1 MRYGMVIDL
10 GRCIGCN
17 TCAVSC
23 KNGNNL
29 PVGIW
34 WNRILTDGGDALDTA
49 RGTYPNALEMRHIP
63 LNCQHCENPACVKAC
78 PVGATHKDPE
88 TGIVLQEYDKC
99 LGCRM
104 CMAACPYTGVRSF
117 NWEQPKYYYD
127 FPIGEQDVAVHQQH
141 TAEKCTF
148 CYQRVSRG
156 EKPICVQACP
166 ARARYFGDLDD
177 PESEVSRLIASRE
190 HTQLQVEVGTHP
202 SIYYLV

>member
-23 KNGNNL
+23 KNANNL

-49 RGTYPNALEMRHIP
+49 RGVYPDALEMRHIP
-63 LNCQHCENPACVKAC
+63 LNCQHCDNPACVKAC

-88 TGIVLQEYDKC
+88 TGIVLQEYDQC

-117 NWEQPKYYYD
+117 NWEEPKYYYD
-127 FPIGEQDVAVHQQH
+127 FPIGEQDAAVHQQH

-148 CYQRVSRG
+148 CHQRVARD
-156 EKPICVQACP
+156 EQPVCVQACP
-166 ARARYFGDLDD
+166 ARARHFGDLDD
-177 PESEVSRLIASRE
+177 PESEVSRLIADRE
-190 HTQLQVEVGTHP
+190 NMQLQVEVGTGP
-202 SIYYLV
+202 SVYYLV